1 MTYSVTIG
9 SLAVL
14 ALTLAADSARRGIL
28 GERTRT
34 AYVTLKDKIAQWAN
48 VNGAILEHRYAPA
61 IPSARIAIAIE
72 RQSMEDQLTV
82 KKLAAALIDALKT
95 DVIQGSLGISIRKLE
110 ALQAQLGEIV
120 IA

>member
-1 MTYSVTIG
+1 MTDSVTIG

-28 GERTRT
+28 GEGTRT
-34 AYVTLKDKIAQWAN
+34 AYVTLKEKITQWAN
-48 VNGAILEHRYAPA
+48 IHGAILEDRYALA
-61 IPSARIAIAIE
+61 IPSAKIARTIE
-72 RQSMEDQLTV
+72 RQSKEDQLTV
-82 KKLAAALIDALKT
+82 KKLAAALIDALKK
-95 DVIQGSLGISIRKLE
+95 DVTQGSLGISIRKLE